1 MKLCFPSQK
10 MGGESNANVSPELNL
25 QFSISFIETE
35 KTMTN
40 AYGMFHLLYEQFFI
54 LLWLQITA

>member
-1 MKLCFPSQK
+1 

-40 AYGMFHLLYEQFFI
+40 AYGMFHLLYEHFFYYVVVTDYS
-54 LLWLQITA
+54 LGMPSC

>member
-1 MKLCFPSQK
+1 

-54 LLWLQITA
+54 MLWLQITA